1 LVSHGKAPIAAC
13 LENSSSH
20 DSSVVEP
27 AGPDPAVNSREEK
40 LPCESS
46 GAGDRRAAPAAL
58 EEGFDL
64 ANAVVQSAQD
74 AIICLTLDGMTLS
87 WNAAAERIFGHTAA
101 EVTNRSFS
109 LVVSPEDWPELLRDL
124 IGVAA
129 GTHVPPRAVSCLRKN
144 GSSVAVC
151 IGLSPVRYPSGE
163 VLGAAVIAR
172 QADSLA
178 RDEHEL
184 RDSNKQLSETVRNL
198 EQRNREMNF
207 VQQLST
213 LLQSCL
219 TATEAHMV
227 LDQSLPKLFPSATG
241 ALFEWNT
248 SVNLLEATVKW
259 GQPRPNN
266 AVFSPEECWAL
277 RSGRVHRV
285 ADPSTPLLCPHLSRL
300 SSANSICAPLVASG
314 ETLGVLT
321 VQGGPYEL
329 GQPADL
335 QQRLLATR
343 QQLVETLAG
352 HIALALANLRLR
364 ESLRAQSIRDPV
376 SGLFNRRYLD
386 ETLPREIHRA
396 SRDGRNLAIIMCD
409 LDRFK
414 SFNDSYGHAAGDT
427 LLRSFGDL
435 VARIVRA
442 GDIACRYGGDEFVL
456 ILLDTSRDTAERR
469 AELLLREFRR
479 IVIQFGDMFLNP
491 GALSLGV
498 SAFPVHGTAAAALL
512 RVADEALY
520 RAKAEGG
527 NRVAMAKPSE

>member
-1 LVSHGKAPIAAC
+1 M
-13 LENSSSH
+13 E
-20 DSSVVEP
+20 
-27 AGPDPAVNSREEK
+27 NSREQK
-40 LPCESS
+40 LQCESS
-46 GAGDRRAAPAAL
+46 RAVDPRPVSAAL

-64 ANAVVQSAQD
+64 ANAVIQSAED
-74 AIICLTLDGMTLS
+74 AIICLTLDGMALS
-87 WNAAAERIFGHTAA
+87 WNAAAERIFGYTTA

-124 IGVAA
+124 IDVAA
-129 GTHVPPRAVSCLRKN
+129 GTHVPPRRIACVHREGSFIAVSI
-144 GSSVAVC
+144 A
-151 IGLSPVRYPSGE
+151 LSPLRSAPGHVA
-163 VLGAAVIAR
+163 GAGVIAR
-172 QADSLA
+172 PMDALPCE
-178 RDEHEL
+178 EHEL
-184 RDSNKQLSETVRNL
+184 HDANKQLSETVRNL

-259 GQPRPNN
+259 GQPPLND

-396 SRDGRNLAIIMCD
+396 SRDARNLAIIMCD

-456 ILLDTSRDTAERR
+456 ILLDTSPDTAERR

-479 IVIQFGDMFLNP
+479 IVIQYGDMFLNP

-498 SAFPVHGTAAAALL
+498 SAFPAHGTAAAALL

-527 NRVAMAKPSE
+527 NRVAMAEPSE